1 VRGTLNNQKKGTLY
15 IVATPIGNLEDITY
29 RAVRILREVDL
40 IAAEDTRHSRKLLS
54 HFGISNPLTS
64 YFDHNKHLKGTVLL
78 GKLMQGLSVALIS
91 DAGTPCISDPGY
103 LLVRNA
109 VELGIPV
116 VPIPGPSAALAALS
130 ASGLQ
135 TDSFVFEGFL
145 PNRQG
150 KRRNKL
156 LAIKEEERVIIFYES
171 PNRLQ
176 ATLLDILQILGDR
189 EAVIAREITKIYEEF
204 TRGVVSQLITE
215 YEKRQVKGE
224 IVILVAPGENRTTTK
239 EVSIP
244 DLLDKFMGGDKLS
257 LKDAVKRIAVETGIA
272 RTTVYIEALRL
283 SGLNRAGSDDE

>member
-1 VRGTLNNQKKGTLY
+1 
-15 IVATPIGNLEDITY
+15 
-29 RAVRILREVDL
+29 
-40 IAAEDTRHSRKLLS
+40 
-54 HFGISNPLTS
+54 
-64 YFDHNKHLKGTVLL
+64 
-78 GKLMQGLSVALIS
+78 M
-91 DAGTPCISDPGY
+91 
-103 LLVRNA
+103 
-109 VELGIPV
+109 
-116 VPIPGPSAALAALS
+116 
-130 ASGLQ
+130 
-135 TDSFVFEGFL
+135 
-145 PNRQG
+145 
-150 KRRNKL
+150 
-156 LAIKEEERVIIFYES
+156 
-171 PNRLQ
+171 
-176 ATLLDILQILGDR
+176 LDILQILGDR

>member
-1 VRGTLNNQKKGTLY
+1 M
-15 IVATPIGNLEDITY
+15 P
-29 RAVRILREVDL
+29 
-40 IAAEDTRHSRKLLS
+40 
-54 HFGISNPLTS
+54 
-64 YFDHNKHLKGTVLL
+64 YFFY
-78 GKLMQGLSVALIS
+78 QI
-91 DAGTPCISDPGY
+91 